1 MIVDNAGDA
10 RRIYQNSVIV
20 IDKAPVLITDVRDDL
35 ILRGVNIRNQAL
47 VSMDVNDPRVDPKPV
62 KTGFVNGLGN
72 SVYVTRRTARL
83 SSQGLTA
90 DNMRVRVLVERGA
103 YEVLQREVLNLN
115 STHLADMI
123 YGIYPSYEESLGIV
137 ENDLVQISAFG
148 RNQAVDCRGNIYY
161 RNDVVGRANKDNG
174 TIVIFKEY
182 SHYKWVFEQKCE

>member
-83 SSQGLTA
+83 YSQGLTA
-90 DNMRVRVLVERGA
+90 DNMRVRVLVKLGA
-103 YEVLQREVLNLN
+103 YEVLQREVINLN

-123 YGIYPSYEESLGIV
+123 DGIYPSYEESLGIV

-148 RNQAVDCRGNIYY
+148 RNQAVDYRGNVYY
-161 RNDVVGRANKDNG
+161 RNVLVGRANKDNG
-174 TIVIFKEY
+174 TIEIFKEY